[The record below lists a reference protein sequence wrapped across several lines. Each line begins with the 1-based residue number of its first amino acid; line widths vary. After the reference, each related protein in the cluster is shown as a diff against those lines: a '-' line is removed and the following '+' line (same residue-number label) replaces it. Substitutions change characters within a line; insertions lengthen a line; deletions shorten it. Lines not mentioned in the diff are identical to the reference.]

1 MIHRRDAKTQ
11 REKIVGHRFSQI
23 HTDKNSIF
31 YPKNLCLSVSKIS
44 LIFILF
50 SVSLCLCG
58 KLDFA
63 FDCNWVEAAGEAVV
77 ENITPDEARHLAIN
91 RARISAIESKTGV
104 RVHGSTIVKDYQLLA
119 DMVQTLSQGYII
131 DEKIIKWEQGSVPLI
146 PLNKGGEG
154 VVRGEGVV
162 LPLTTYKVFISAC
175 VAGVRDKDPYF
186 KIDAKL
192 NKPVFIEGD
201 EAIITVKTSRD
212 AYLHIF
218 NLTADD
224 RISPIAPSTTLPI
237 IPIKANKEFKFPP
250 EGFGLLMSV
259 IKDKKR
265 SSECFII
272 VATKEPYDFI
282 GMNKKTEGLTVPEFY
297 RNIIKIPSN
306 AKAEEMLVYEVVA
319 K

>member
-1 MIHRRDAKTQ
+1 M
-11 REKIVGHRFSQI
+11 EKKQI
-23 HTDKNSIF
+23 PKLLNSFALILFIF
-31 YPKNLCLSVSKIS
+31 YSP
-44 LIFILF
+44 LF
-50 SVSLCLCG
+50 SISPFLLN
-58 KLDFA
+58 LSFA
-63 FDCNWVEAAGEAVV
+63 SECNWVEATGEAVV
-77 ENITPDEARHLAIN
+77 ENITPDEARQLAIN

-104 RVHGSTIVKDYQLLA
+104 RVHGSTMVKDYQLLA
-119 DMVQTLSQGYII
+119 DMVQTLSQGYIT
-131 DEKIIKWEQGSVPLI
+131 DEKIIKWEQGLFQESQD
-146 PLNKGGEG
+146 KA
-154 VVRGEGVV
+154 
-162 LPLTTYKVFISAC
+162 PLTTYKVQLSAC
-175 VAGVRDKDPYF
+175 VAGVGEKDPYF

-201 EAIITVKTSRD
+201 EAVITVRSSRD
-212 AYLHIF
+212 SYLNIF

-224 RISPIAPSTTLPI
+224 RINLIAPSATLPI
-237 IPIKANKEFKFPP
+237 IPVKANKEFKFPP

-272 VATKEPYDFI
+272 LATKEPYDFI
-282 GMNKKTEGLTVPEFY
+282 SSPLVGEGRVRGKSMTVPEFY

>member
-1 MIHRRDAKTQ
+1 M
-11 REKIVGHRFSQI
+11 EKKQI
-23 HTDKNSIF
+23 PKLLNSFALILFIF
-31 YPKNLCLSVSKIS
+31 YSP
-44 LIFILF
+44 LF
-50 SVSLCLCG
+50 SISPFLLN
-58 KLDFA
+58 LSFA
-63 FDCNWVEAAGEAVV
+63 SECNWVEATGEAVV
-77 ENITPDEARHLAIN
+77 ENITPDEARQLAIN

-104 RVHGSTIVKDYQLLA
+104 RVHGSTMVKDYQLLA

-131 DEKIIKWEQGSVPLI
+131 DEKIIKWEQELFQESQD
-146 PLNKGGEG
+146 KA
-154 VVRGEGVV
+154 
-162 LPLTTYKVFISAC
+162 PLTTYKVKLSAC
-175 VAGVRDKDPYF
+175 VAGVGEKDPYF

-201 EAIITVKTSRD
+201 EAEITIKANRNS
-212 AYLHIF
+212 YINIF

-224 RISPIAPSTTLPI
+224 RVSLIAPSVTLPI
-237 IPIKANKEFKFPP
+237 IPVKANKEFKFPP

-272 VATKEPYDFI
+272 VATKEPYDFMGLANSPLTKGDRGLSI
-282 GMNKKTEGLTVPEFY
+282 SSPLAGEGRVRGEDVRGETMTVPEFY

>member
-1 MIHRRDAKTQ
+1 M
-11 REKIVGHRFSQI
+11 EKKQI
-23 HTDKNSIF
+23 PKLLNSFALILFIF
-31 YPKNLCLSVSKIS
+31 YSP
-44 LIFILF
+44 LF
-50 SVSLCLCG
+50 SISPFLLN
-58 KLDFA
+58 LSFA
-63 FDCNWVEAAGEAVV
+63 SECNWVEATGEAVV
-77 ENITPDEARHLAIN
+77 ENITPDEARQTAIN

-104 RVHGSTIVKDYQLLA
+104 RVHGSTIVKDYQLLS
-119 DMVQTLSQGYII
+119 DMVQTLSQGYIT
-131 DEKIIKWEQGSVPLI
+131 DEKVIKWEQGLFQESQD
-146 PLNKGGEG
+146 KA
-154 VVRGEGVV
+154 
-162 LPLTTYKVFISAC
+162 PLTTYKVQLSAC
-175 VAGVRDKDPYF
+175 VAGVGEKDPYF

-201 EAIITVKTSRD
+201 EAVITVRSSRD
-212 AYLHIF
+212 SYLNIF

-224 RISPIAPSTTLPI
+224 RINLIAPSATLPI
-237 IPIKANKEFKFPP
+237 IPVKANKEFKFPP

-272 VATKEPYDFI
+272 LATKEPYDFI
-282 GMNKKTEGLTVPEFY
+282 SSPLVGEGRVRGKSMTVPEFY

>member
-1 MIHRRDAKTQ
+1 M
-11 REKIVGHRFSQI
+11 GHRFSQI

-58 KLDFA
+58 KLVFA

-77 ENITPDEARHLAIN
+77 ENITPDEARQLAIN

-119 DMVQTLSQGYII
+119 DMVQTLSQGYIT
-131 DEKIIKWEQGSVPLI
+131 DEKIIKWEQGLFQESQD
-146 PLNKGGEG
+146 KA
-154 VVRGEGVV
+154 
-162 LPLTTYKVFISAC
+162 PLTTYKVQLSAC
-175 VAGVRDKDPYF
+175 VAGVGEKDPYF
-186 KIDAKL
+186 KVDAKL

-201 EAIITVKTSRD
+201 EAVITVKTSRD

-237 IPIKANKEFKFPP
+237 IPVKANKEFKFPP

-282 GMNKKTEGLTVPEFY
+282 GLTGHQSTSHQSPVPLPSGEG
-297 RNIIKIPSN
+297 
-306 AKAEEMLVYEVVA
+306 
-319 K
+319 

>member
-1 MIHRRDAKTQ
+1 MN
-11 REKIVGHRFSQI
+11 FL
-23 HTDKNSIF
+23 NF
-31 YPKNLCLSVSKIS
+31 
-44 LIFILF
+44 F
-50 SVSLCLCG
+50 SVSLCVLCVLCG
-58 KLDFA
+58 KLVFA
-63 FDCNWVEAAGEAVV
+63 SDCNWVESTGEAVV
-77 ENITPDEARHLAIN
+77 ENITPDEARQLAIN

-119 DMVQTLSQGYII
+119 DMVQTLSQGYIT
-131 DEKIIKWEQGSVPLI
+131 DEKIIKWEQGLFQESQD
-146 PLNKGGEG
+146 KA
-154 VVRGEGVV
+154 
-162 LPLTTYKVFISAC
+162 PLTTYKVQLSAC
-175 VAGVRDKDPYF
+175 VAGVGEKDPYF
-186 KIDAKL
+186 KVDAKL

-201 EAIITVKTSRD
+201 EAVITVKTSRD

-282 GMNKKTEGLTVPEFY
+282 SSPLVGEGRVRAESMTVPEFY
-297 RNIIKIPSN
+297 KNIIKIPSN

>member
-1 MIHRRDAKTQ
+1 MARIKAKIRT
-11 REKIVGHRFSQI
+11 KSF
-23 HTDKNSIF
+23 
-31 YPKNLCLSVSKIS
+31 SVSKYLWNSSIRVIRVQV
-44 LIFILF
+44 LCLF
-50 SVSLCLCG
+50 VSLVLASSIVFSAEC
-58 KLDFA
+58 D
-63 FDCNWVEAAGEAVV
+63 WVESTGEAVV
-77 ENITPDEARHLAIN
+77 ENITPDEARQLAIN

-119 DMVQTLSQGYII
+119 DMVQTLSQGYIT
-131 DEKIIKWEQGSVPLI
+131 DEKIIKWEQGVI
-146 PLNKGGEG
+146 PLSKG
-154 VVRGEGVV
+154 GEGVV

-175 VAGVRDKDPYF
+175 VAGVGEKDPYF

-224 RISPIAPSTTLPI
+224 RISPIAPSATLPI

-272 VATKEPYDFI
+272 VATKEPYYFI
-282 GMNKKTEGLTVPEFY
+282 GLTNSPLTKGTPSPLAGEDRGRGEDVRGESMTVPEFY
-297 RNIIKIPSN
+297 RNIKKIPSS

>member
-1 MIHRRDAKTQ
+1 MN
-11 REKIVGHRFSQI
+11 FL
-23 HTDKNSIF
+23 NF
-31 YPKNLCLSVSKIS
+31 
-44 LIFILF
+44 F
-50 SVSLCLCG
+50 SVSLCVLCVLCG
-58 KLDFA
+58 KLVFA
-63 FDCNWVEAAGEAVV
+63 SDCNWVESTGEAVV
-77 ENITPDEARHLAIN
+77 ENITPDEARQLAIN

-104 RVHGSTIVKDYQLLA
+104 RVHGSTMVKNYQLLA
-119 DMVQTLSQGYII
+119 DMVHTLSQGYII
-131 DEKIIKWEQGSVPLI
+131 EEKLIKWEQGSVPLI
-146 PLNKGGEG
+146 PLNKG
-154 VVRGEGVV
+154 GEGVV

-175 VAGVRDKDPYF
+175 VAGVGDKDPYF

-237 IPIKANKEFKFPP
+237 IPVKANKEFKFPP

-272 VATKEPYDFI
+272 VATKEPYDFMGLANSPLTKGDRGLSI
-282 GMNKKTEGLTVPEFY
+282 SSPLAGEGRVRGEDVRGETMTVPEFY

>member
-1 MIHRRDAKTQ
+1 MN
-11 REKIVGHRFSQI
+11 FL
-23 HTDKNSIF
+23 NF
-31 YPKNLCLSVSKIS
+31 
-44 LIFILF
+44 F
-50 SVSLCLCG
+50 SVSLCVLCVLCG
-58 KLDFA
+58 KLVFA
-63 FDCNWVEAAGEAVV
+63 SDCNWVESTGEAVV
-77 ENITPDEARHLAIN
+77 ENITPDEARQLAIN

-104 RVHGSTIVKDYQLLA
+104 RVHGSTMVKNYQLLA
-119 DMVQTLSQGYII
+119 DMVHTLSQGYII
-131 DEKIIKWEQGSVPLI
+131 EEKLIKWEQGSVPLI
-146 PLNKGGEG
+146 PLNKG
-154 VVRGEGVV
+154 GEGVV

-175 VAGVRDKDPYF
+175 VAGVGEKDPYF

-192 NKPVFIEGD
+192 NKPVFIQGD

-224 RISPIAPSTTLPI
+224 RISPIAPSVTLPI
-237 IPIKANKEFKFPP
+237 IPVKANKEFKFPP

-282 GMNKKTEGLTVPEFY
+282 GLTNSPLTKGTPSPLAGEDRVRGEDVRAESMTVHEFY

>member
-1 MIHRRDAKTQ
+1 M
-11 REKIVGHRFSQI
+11 
-23 HTDKNSIF
+23 
-31 YPKNLCLSVSKIS
+31 
-44 LIFILF
+44 
-50 SVSLCLCG
+50 
-58 KLDFA
+58 
-63 FDCNWVEAAGEAVV
+63 
-77 ENITPDEARHLAIN
+77 
-91 RARISAIESKTGV
+91 
-104 RVHGSTIVKDYQLLA
+104 
-119 DMVQTLSQGYII
+119 
-131 DEKIIKWEQGSVPLI
+131 
-146 PLNKGGEG
+146 
-154 VVRGEGVV
+154 
-162 LPLTTYKVFISAC
+162 
-175 VAGVRDKDPYF
+175 
-186 KIDAKL
+186 DAKL

-224 RISPIAPSTTLPI
+224 RISPIAPSATLPI

-272 VATKEPYDFI
+272 VATKEPFDFI
-282 GMNKKTEGLTVPEFY
+282 GFAKTSSSPPLEGGDKGVVRAESMTVPEFY
-297 RNIIKIPSN
+297 KTIIKIPSN

>member
-1 MIHRRDAKTQ
+1 M
-11 REKIVGHRFSQI
+11 EKKQI
-23 HTDKNSIF
+23 PKLLNSFALILFIF
-31 YPKNLCLSVSKIS
+31 YSP
-44 LIFILF
+44 LF
-50 SVSLCLCG
+50 SISPFLLN
-58 KLDFA
+58 LSFA
-63 FDCNWVEAAGEAVV
+63 SECNWVEATGEAVV
-77 ENITPDEARHLAIN
+77 ENITPDEARQTAIN

-119 DMVQTLSQGYII
+119 DMVQTLSQGYIT
-131 DEKIIKWEQGSVPLI
+131 DEKIIKWEQGLFQESQD
-146 PLNKGGEG
+146 KA
-154 VVRGEGVV
+154 
-162 LPLTTYKVFISAC
+162 PLTTYKVQLSAC
-175 VAGVRDKDPYF
+175 VAGVGEKDPYF
-186 KIDAKL
+186 KVDAKL

-201 EAIITVKTSRD
+201 EAVITVKTSRD

-237 IPIKANKEFKFPP
+237 IPVKANKEFKFPP

-282 GMNKKTEGLTVPEFY
+282 SSPLAGEDRVRGEDVRGKSMTVPEFY
-297 RNIIKIPSN
+297 KNIIKIPSN
-306 AKAEEMLVYEVVA
+306 PKAEEMLVYEVVA

>member
-1 MIHRRDAKTQ
+1 M
-11 REKIVGHRFSQI
+11 GHRFSQI

-58 KLDFA
+58 KLAFA
-63 FDCNWVEAAGEAVV
+63 SDCNWVEATGEAAV
-77 ENITPDEARHLAIN
+77 ENITPDEARQTAIN

-104 RVHGSTIVKDYQLLA
+104 RVHGSTMVKDYQLLA

-131 DEKIIKWEQGSVPLI
+131 DEKIIKWEQELFQESQD
-146 PLNKGGEG
+146 KA
-154 VVRGEGVV
+154 
-162 LPLTTYKVFISAC
+162 PLTTYKVKLSAC
-175 VAGVRDKDPYF
+175 VAGVGEKDPYF

-201 EAIITVKTSRD
+201 EAEITIKANRNS
-212 AYLHIF
+212 YINIF

-224 RISPIAPSTTLPI
+224 RVSLIAPSVTLPI
-237 IPIKANKEFKFPP
+237 IPVKANKEFKFPP

-282 GMNKKTEGLTVPEFY
+282 GMNKKTESMTVPEFY
-297 RNIIKIPSN
+297 KNIIKIPSN

>member
-1 MIHRRDAKTQ
+1 MN
-11 REKIVGHRFSQI
+11 FL
-23 HTDKNSIF
+23 NF
-31 YPKNLCLSVSKIS
+31 
-44 LIFILF
+44 F
-50 SVSLCLCG
+50 SVSLCVLCVLCG
-58 KLDFA
+58 KLVFA
-63 FDCNWVEAAGEAVV
+63 SDCNWVESTGEAVV
-77 ENITPDEARHLAIN
+77 ENITPDEARQLAIN

-104 RVHGSTIVKDYQLLA
+104 RVHGSTMVKNYQLLA
-119 DMVQTLSQGYII
+119 DMVHTLSQGYII
-131 DEKIIKWEQGSVPLI
+131 EEKLIKWEQGSVPLI
-146 PLNKGGEG
+146 PLNKG
-154 VVRGEGVV
+154 GEGVV

-175 VAGVRDKDPYF
+175 VAGVGEKDPYF

-192 NKPVFIEGD
+192 NKPIFIEGD

-272 VATKEPYDFI
+272 VATKEPFDFI
-282 GMNKKTEGLTVPEFY
+282 GFAKTSSSPPLEGGDKGVVRAESMTVPEFY
-297 RNIIKIPSN
+297 KTIIKIPSN

>member
-1 MIHRRDAKTQ
+1 MARIKAKIRT
-11 REKIVGHRFSQI
+11 KSF
-23 HTDKNSIF
+23 
-31 YPKNLCLSVSKIS
+31 SVSKYLWNSSIRVIRVQV
-44 LIFILF
+44 LCLF
-50 SVSLCLCG
+50 VSLVLASSIV
-58 KLDFA
+58 FSA
-63 FDCNWVEAAGEAVV
+63 ECNWVEATGEAVV
-77 ENITPDEARHLAIN
+77 ENITPDEARQTAIN

-119 DMVQTLSQGYII
+119 DMVQTLSQGYIT
-131 DEKIIKWEQGSVPLI
+131 DEKIIKWEQGLFQESQD
-146 PLNKGGEG
+146 KA
-154 VVRGEGVV
+154 
-162 LPLTTYKVFISAC
+162 PLTTYKVQLSAC
-175 VAGVRDKDPYF
+175 VAGVGEKDPYF
-186 KIDAKL
+186 KVDAKL

-272 VATKEPYDFI
+272 VATKEPYDFM
-282 GMNKKTEGLTVPEFY
+282 GLANSPLTKGTPSPLAGEGRVRGKSMTVPEFY
-297 RNIIKIPSN
+297 KNIIKIPSN

>member
-1 MIHRRDAKTQ
+1 MARIKAKIRT
-11 REKIVGHRFSQI
+11 KSF
-23 HTDKNSIF
+23 
-31 YPKNLCLSVSKIS
+31 SVSKYLWNSSIRVIRVQV
-44 LIFILF
+44 LCLF
-50 SVSLCLCG
+50 VSLVLASSIVFSAEC
-58 KLDFA
+58 D
-63 FDCNWVEAAGEAVV
+63 WVESTGEAVV
-77 ENITPDEARHLAIN
+77 ENITPDEARQTAIN

-119 DMVQTLSQGYII
+119 DMVQTLSQGYIT
-131 DEKIIKWEQGSVPLI
+131 DEKIIKWEQGLFQESQD
-146 PLNKGGEG
+146 KA
-154 VVRGEGVV
+154 
-162 LPLTTYKVFISAC
+162 PLTTYKVQLSAC
-175 VAGVRDKDPYF
+175 VAGVGEKDPYF

-201 EAIITVKTSRD
+201 EAVITVKTSRD

-282 GMNKKTEGLTVPEFY
+282 GLTNSPLTKGTPSPLAGEDRVRGEDVRGKSMTVPEFY
-297 RNIIKIPSN
+297 KNIIKIPSN

>member
-1 MIHRRDAKTQ
+1 MARIKAKIRT
-11 REKIVGHRFSQI
+11 KSF
-23 HTDKNSIF
+23 
-31 YPKNLCLSVSKIS
+31 SVSKYLWNSSIRVIRVQV
-44 LIFILF
+44 LCLF
-50 SVSLCLCG
+50 VSLVLASSIVFSAEC
-58 KLDFA
+58 D
-63 FDCNWVEAAGEAVV
+63 WVESTGEAVV
-77 ENITPDEARHLAIN
+77 ENITPDEARQTAIN

-119 DMVQTLSQGYII
+119 DMVQTLSQGYIT
-131 DEKIIKWEQGSVPLI
+131 DEKIIKWEQGLFQESQD
-146 PLNKGGEG
+146 KA
-154 VVRGEGVV
+154 
-162 LPLTTYKVFISAC
+162 PLTTYKVQLSAC
-175 VAGVRDKDPYF
+175 VAGVGEKDPYF

-192 NKPVFIEGD
+192 NKPVFIEGE
-201 EAIITVKTSRD
+201 EATMTIKTSRD

-224 RISPIAPSTTLPI
+224 RISPIAPSITLPI

-250 EGFGLLMSV
+250 EGFGLLISV

-272 VATKEPYDFI
+272 LATKEPFDFI
-282 GMNKKTEGLTVPEFY
+282 GFAKTSSSPPLEGGDKGVVRAESMTVPEFY
-297 RNIIKIPSN
+297 KTIIKIPSN

>member
-1 MIHRRDAKTQ
+1 MN
-11 REKIVGHRFSQI
+11 FL
-23 HTDKNSIF
+23 NF
-31 YPKNLCLSVSKIS
+31 
-44 LIFILF
+44 F
-50 SVSLCLCG
+50 SVSLCVLCVLCG
-58 KLDFA
+58 KLVFA
-63 FDCNWVEAAGEAVV
+63 SDCNWVESTGEAVV
-77 ENITPDEARHLAIN
+77 ENITPDEARQLAIN

-104 RVHGSTIVKDYQLLA
+104 RVHGSTMVKNYQLLA
-119 DMVQTLSQGYII
+119 DMVHTLSQGYII
-131 DEKIIKWEQGSVPLI
+131 EEKLIKWEQGSVPLI
-146 PLNKGGEG
+146 PLNKG
-154 VVRGEGVV
+154 GEGVV

-175 VAGVRDKDPYF
+175 VAGVGEKDPYF

-272 VATKEPYDFI
+272 VATKEPFDFI
-282 GMNKKTEGLTVPEFY
+282 GFAKTSSSPPLEGGDKGVVRAESMTVPEFY
-297 RNIIKIPSN
+297 KTIIKIPSN

>member
-1 MIHRRDAKTQ
+1 M
-11 REKIVGHRFSQI
+11 EKKQI
-23 HTDKNSIF
+23 PKLLNSFALILFIF
-31 YPKNLCLSVSKIS
+31 YSP
-44 LIFILF
+44 LF
-50 SVSLCLCG
+50 SISPFLLN
-58 KLDFA
+58 LSFA
-63 FDCNWVEAAGEAVV
+63 SECNWVESTGEAVV
-77 ENITPDEARHLAIN
+77 ENITPDEARQTAIN

-119 DMVQTLSQGYII
+119 DMVQTLSQGYIT
-131 DEKIIKWEQGSVPLI
+131 DEKIIKWEQGLFQESQD
-146 PLNKGGEG
+146 KA
-154 VVRGEGVV
+154 
-162 LPLTTYKVFISAC
+162 PLTTYKVQLSAC
-175 VAGVRDKDPYF
+175 VAGVGEKDPYF
-186 KIDAKL
+186 KVDAKL

-201 EAIITVKTSRD
+201 EAVITVKTSRD

-224 RISPIAPSTTLPI
+224 RISPIAPSATLPI

-272 VATKEPYDFI
+272 VATKEPYDFM
-282 GMNKKTEGLTVPEFY
+282 GLANSPLTKGTPSPLAGEGRVRGKSMTVPEFY
-297 RNIIKIPSN
+297 KNIIKIPSN

>member
-1 MIHRRDAKTQ
+1 M
-11 REKIVGHRFSQI
+11 EKKQI
-23 HTDKNSIF
+23 PKLLNSFALILFIF
-31 YPKNLCLSVSKIS
+31 YSP
-44 LIFILF
+44 LF
-50 SVSLCLCG
+50 SISPFLLN
-58 KLDFA
+58 LSFA
-63 FDCNWVEAAGEAVV
+63 SECNWVEATGEAVV
-77 ENITPDEARHLAIN
+77 ENITPDEARQTAIN

-119 DMVQTLSQGYII
+119 DMVQTLSQGYIT
-131 DEKIIKWEQGSVPLI
+131 DEKIIKWEQGLFQESQD
-146 PLNKGGEG
+146 KA
-154 VVRGEGVV
+154 
-162 LPLTTYKVFISAC
+162 PLTTYKVQLSAC
-175 VAGVRDKDPYF
+175 VAGVGEKDPYF
-186 KIDAKL
+186 KVDAKL

-282 GMNKKTEGLTVPEFY
+282 GFAKTSSSPPLEGGDKGVVRAESMTVPEFY

>member
-1 MIHRRDAKTQ
+1 M
-11 REKIVGHRFSQI
+11 EKKQI
-23 HTDKNSIF
+23 PKLLNSFALILFIF
-31 YPKNLCLSVSKIS
+31 YSP
-44 LIFILF
+44 LF
-50 SVSLCLCG
+50 SISPFLLN
-58 KLDFA
+58 LSYA
-63 FDCNWVEAAGEAVV
+63 SDCNWVESTGEAVV
-77 ENITPDEARHLAIN
+77 ENITPDEARQLAIN

-104 RVHGSTIVKDYQLLA
+104 RVHGGTLVKDYQLLS

-131 DEKIIKWEQGSVPLI
+131 DENIIKWEQGVFPLI
-146 PLNKGGEG
+146 PLNKGGQG
-154 VVRGEGVV
+154 VVGGEGVV
-162 LPLTTYKVFISAC
+162 LPLTTYKVQLSAC
-175 VAGVRDKDPYF
+175 VAGVGEKDPYF
-186 KIDAKL
+186 KVDAKL

-224 RISPIAPSTTLPI
+224 RISPIAPSAILPI

-282 GMNKKTEGLTVPEFY
+282 GINKKTERLTVPEFY

>member
-1 MIHRRDAKTQ
+1 
-11 REKIVGHRFSQI
+11 
-23 HTDKNSIF
+23 
-31 YPKNLCLSVSKIS
+31 
-44 LIFILF
+44 
-50 SVSLCLCG
+50 VSLCLCG
-58 KLDFA
+58 KLAFA
-63 FDCNWVEAAGEAVV
+63 SDCNWVEATGEAAV
-77 ENITPDEARHLAIN
+77 ENITPDEARQTAIN

-104 RVHGSTIVKDYQLLA
+104 RVHGSTMVKDYQLLA

-131 DEKIIKWEQGSVPLI
+131 DEKIIKWEQELFQESQD
-146 PLNKGGEG
+146 KA
-154 VVRGEGVV
+154 
-162 LPLTTYKVFISAC
+162 PLTTYKVKLSAC
-175 VAGVRDKDPYF
+175 VAGVGEKDPYF

-201 EAIITVKTSRD
+201 EAEITIKANRNS
-212 AYLHIF
+212 YINIF

-224 RISPIAPSTTLPI
+224 RVSLIAPSVTLPI
-237 IPIKANKEFKFPP
+237 IPVKANKEFKFPP